1 MKFSKL
7 MMSLLKIL
15 KLQHS
20 CEPQDQTD
28 QAGKLDKEN
37 EDKKNS
43 DVAYTTPVKL
53 PDQTQKENL

>member
-53 PDQTQKENL
+53 PD